1 MRSPYSAYA
10 GVYDRSGQTRFGEA
24 MARLTIEW
32 LASQDFRPGTALD
45 LATGTGAAA
54 LAFARV
60 GIDATGLDRSPEM
73 LAQAAEK
80 ARSEHLPINLIEG
93 DMRAFDIDT
102 PAALVTA
109 FFDSVNYLISDQ
121 DLAACFQSVARAL
134 IPGGWFVFDMNTLDR
149 YRQVWNDSTEIAF
162 QDDATLVI
170 YRSSF
175 DPATGVSPLLLTAF
189 ERIDPERDLWR
200 RWDETHI
207 ERGYP
212 LAEIERMLAE
222 AGLDPVSVE
231 ALNERTMSLE
241 GPATERSARA
251 VFFAQKPASPE

>member
-1 MRSPYSAYA
+1 MRAPYSAYA

-24 MARLTIEW
+24 MARITIEW
-32 LASQDFRPGTALD
+32 LASQEFQPGSVLD

-54 LAFARV
+54 LAFAREGLV
-60 GIDATGLDRSPEM
+60 TTGLDRSPEM

-80 ARSEHLPINLIEG
+80 ARSEQLPITLFEA
-93 DMRAFDIDT
+93 DMRAFEIET
-102 PAALVTA
+102 PTELVTA

-121 DLAACFQSVARAL
+121 DLAACFRAVEQAL
-134 IPGGWFVFDMNTLDR
+134 TPGGWFVFDANTIER
-149 YRQVWNDSTEIAF
+149 YRQAWNDSTEIAF
-162 QDDATLVI
+162 QDDYTLVI

-175 DPATGVSPLLLTAF
+175 DPVTGVSPLLLTTF
-189 ERIDPERDLWR
+189 ERIDPEGDLWR

-212 LAEIERMLAE
+212 LAEIERLLAE
-222 AGLDPVSVE
+222 AGLEQVSVE
-231 ALNERTMSLE
+231 ALNERAMTLE

-251 VFFAQKPASPE
+251 VFFAQKPASP